1 MSSSS
6 PLHLSLEPIV
16 PSRIPAEY
24 GSFEYGFRLRIPDG
38 PIIDRGDPLLAAYGA
53 RVASVAVNEDDDEAL
68 QSDAFDPGSSV
79 RLVSENHDPS
89 DPEVGVWDSESLRRA
104 GRLLDRAARVVG
116 AALECKLDQSALVL
130 TEDRSPDDG
139 RRDGL
144 DLLVFHRAFV
154 AVDTSALDR
163 FQRPVRPTRR
173 RLVLVADGTADMR
186 WWDPTAQIGPI
197 AAEELPMP
205 EELARAL
212 RELRAA
218 YAELQA
224 EGGPERRGFE
234 RFESEL
240 DRCSLDERAAALW
253 RRARTELG
261 REYAIGF
268 LGSGMER
275 PVWSP
280 EQLDEGD
287 DGIPF

>member
-1 MSSSS
+1 MNASS
-6 PLHLSLEPIV
+6 PLRLSFEPIV
-16 PSRIPAEY
+16 PSRTPAEY

-53 RVASVAVNEDDDEAL
+53 RVASVAVSDDDDEAL
-68 QSDAFDPGSSV
+68 QSDAFDPGSFV
-79 RLVSENHDPS
+79 RLATENHDPT
-89 DPEVGVWDSESLRRA
+89 DPDVGVWDPESLRCA

-116 AALECKLDQSALVL
+116 AAIDWGLEQSAIVL

-144 DLLVFHRAFV
+144 DLLIFHRAFV
-154 AVDTSALDR
+154 AVDASAVDR
-163 FQRPVRPTRR
+163 FERPSRPMRR

-186 WWDPTAQIGPI
+186 WWDPSAHTGPI
-197 AAEELPMP
+197 PAEELPMP

-212 RELRAA
+212 RDLRAA

-224 EGGPERRGFE
+224 ESGAERRGFE

-280 EQLDEGD
+280 EQLDEND

>member
-1 MSSSS
+1 
-6 PLHLSLEPIV
+6 
-16 PSRIPAEY
+16 
-24 GSFEYGFRLRIPDG
+24 
-38 PIIDRGDPLLAAYGA
+38 
-53 RVASVAVNEDDDEAL
+53 
-68 QSDAFDPGSSV
+68 
-79 RLVSENHDPS
+79 
-89 DPEVGVWDSESLRRA
+89 
-104 GRLLDRAARVVG
+104 
-116 AALECKLDQSALVL
+116 
-130 TEDRSPDDG
+130 
-139 RRDGL
+139 
-144 DLLVFHRAFV
+144 
-154 AVDTSALDR
+154 
-163 FQRPVRPTRR
+163 
-173 RLVLVADGTADMR
+173 
-186 WWDPTAQIGPI
+186 
-197 AAEELPMP
+197 MP

-224 EGGPERRGFE
+224 ESGPERRGFE

-280 EQLDEGD
+280 EQLDESD